1 MARPTKAKAIE
12 RLRRALD
19 AIPGLKRLPRGDRSP
34 EFQKWRRNTQI
45 AITNTFEDKSPHI
58 QDFTSIYYSPMFV
71 PSSEP
76 ERQEAYVRGLGS
88 AAPVLESMID
98 EIVEYWEDEPHQRVK
113 ERRL

>member
-12 RLRRALD
+12 RLQKALD
-19 AIPGLKRLPRGDRSP
+19 AIPELKQLRPDSA
-34 EFQKWRRNTQI
+34 EFKKWRRNTQI

-88 AAPVLESMID
+88 AAPVLESMIE
-98 EIVEYWEDEPHQRVK
+98 EIEEYWEDEPRQRVK